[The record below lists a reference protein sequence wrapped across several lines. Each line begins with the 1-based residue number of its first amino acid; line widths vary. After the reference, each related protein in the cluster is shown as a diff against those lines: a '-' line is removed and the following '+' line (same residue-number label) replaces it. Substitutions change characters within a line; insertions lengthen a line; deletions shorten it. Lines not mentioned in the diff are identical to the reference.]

1 VGLTVS
7 DLQDPGDLEI
17 VKIMIINESPIITV
31 TVSTYGC
38 IRSWFAPLSFL
49 TAVDIMP
56 IVDSPEFGHTFVP
69 IDSLTSSPRSS
80 TVSTSVLD
88 WNSNSGSEGFSVR
101 SLDHEQY
108 VQSSP
113 ATPDIPTFSPNP
125 PSATTSL
132 PDDDQTFA
140 SFNSAAAPV
149 ADSVTDTVTS
159 DTFAYHNLLSALD
172 ERLTL
177 QDSVAQWQNH
187 SYRETAG
194 LDNRSGSPSDLLDD
208 GVHDKPHISSLPS
221 PNRSL
226 ATESS
231 VSAVTVK
238 PSLHVSSL
246 FLPPSP
252 PAPPAPCPPQVY
264 SASPSV
270 VSNQTQSESISI
282 AQYFQ
287 RKAANAEEA
296 VPVQPQVLRPISAA
310 SCLSYI
316 SNPVVIPLPDP
327 SAVPL
332 LTTWQDLISKAEKTS
347 SSPTA
352 YSPPTRPARC
362 SSSWGIPSS
371 RPRTSQ
377 MENNNPGSQFLPF
390 IGSSK
395 VTSHL
400 SRGFDTQES
409 NLKNHSPSKPAWPI
423 PPVMFEPLTVK
434 PIKPAVN
441 LCPTNIH
448 DRPQPCVKLSYG
460 SLHGK
465 IPGKST
471 NRPVPPSSRDQS
483 SPYPFYNWQGLD
495 LPHPSPWSNEAR
507 LGDIGQASPES
518 IDSVLPPPPSTP
530 SVSSHTHP
538 GSPESPISAIPPSPP
553 LVELQPP
560 YLRHPTPSNVPPYI
574 PPTPPAPLFNG
585 AYSTTQRTSR
595 ALPIPSISRTFG
607 SHTQAPPYTPRYT
620 DSTLPRDM
628 HLSAAPPTPWGPT
641 PRRLRF
647 APLPPTP
654 SAGLHYTGAPP
665 PCSTQPYTTPLYTAP
680 LPPYPLYP
688 MPYPLHAQAPVPQ
701 TPAPISTPYSSWR
714 PGPTNSSPLW
724 TPHHVFWYS
733 DGSIV
738 FRVCHSFFVF
748 LPLENAYNSF
758 W

>member
-1 VGLTVS
+1 
-7 DLQDPGDLEI
+7 
-17 VKIMIINESPIITV
+17 
-31 TVSTYGC
+31 
-38 IRSWFAPLSFL
+38 
-49 TAVDIMP
+49 MP

-80 TVSTSVLD
+80 SVSTSVLE
-88 WNSNSGSEGFSVR
+88 WNSNSGSEEFSVR
-101 SLDHEQY
+101 SSHGRC

-113 ATPDIPTFSPNP
+113 ATPDIPAFSPNP
-125 PSATTSL
+125 PSPRSFL

-140 SFNSAAAPV
+140 SFNSAPAPV
-149 ADSVTDTVTS
+149 ADSVTDTVTT

-208 GVHDKPHISSLPS
+208 GVQDNKQHINSAPS

-231 VSAVTVK
+231 VSAVTAK

-246 FLPPSP
+246 FLPPNSP
-252 PAPPAPCPPQVY
+252 PIPTHCQLH
-264 SASPSV
+264 ASPCASP
-270 VSNQTQSESISI
+270 NQSQSEGISI

-287 RKAANAEEA
+287 LKAANNAEEA
-296 VPVQPQVLRPISAA
+296 VPAQPQVRGQQVIRPVSAA
-310 SCLSYI
+310 SCLSYT
-316 SNPVVIPLPDP
+316 SSVQNPVAVPLPDP
-327 SAVPL
+327 SAEPPL
-332 LTTWQDLISKAEKTS
+332 FSTWQDLISKADKNS

-352 YSPPTRPARC
+352 YSPPTRPPRC
-362 SSSWGIPSS
+362 SSSYSSWYQPLS
-371 RPRTSQ
+371 RPKTLQ
-377 MENNNPGSQFLPF
+377 MENNNPGSQPNAFT
-390 IGSSK
+390 GSK
-395 VTSHL
+395 VTL
-400 SRGFDTQES
+400 
-409 NLKNHSPSKPAWPI
+409 HSSQGSDSPTRPAWPI
-423 PPVMFEPLTVK
+423 PPVICPFEPVTLK
-434 PIKPAVN
+434 PIKPAAN
-441 LCPTNIH
+441 MCPTNIH
-448 DRPQPCVKLSYG
+448 DRPQPCVKNVYG

-465 IPGKST
+465 TPGKSA

-483 SPYPFYNWQGLD
+483 SPFPLYNWQGSD
-495 LPHPSPWSNEAR
+495 HPYPIPWLNHPVPWSNEPR
-507 LGDIGQASPES
+507 TRDIGQASPES

-530 SVSSHTHP
+530 SVSSPIHP
-538 GSPESPISAIPPSPP
+538 GSPDSPISAVPPSPP
-553 LVELQPP
+553 PVELQPP
-560 YLRHPTPSNVPPYI
+560 YLRHPTPSNVPYVPL
-574 PPTPPAPLFNG
+574 TPPAPPLNG
-585 AYSTTQRTSR
+585 GYNQRTSR
-595 ALPIPSISRTFG
+595 ALPIPSVSRTCGSQNQAPG
-607 SHTQAPPYTPRYT
+607 SHTQAPGSHIQAPGSHIPALGSHIQAPPYTPRYT

-654 SAGLHYTGAPP
+654 SAGLHYNAPP

-688 MPYPLHAQAPVPQ
+688 MPYPLNGQAPAPQ

-714 PGPTNSSPLW
+714 PVNGPSNSSPLW

-738 FRVCHSFFVF
+738 FRVCHSFVF
-748 LPLENAYNSF
+748 PPLKIAYSSF
-758 W
+758 L

>member
-1 VGLTVS
+1 
-7 DLQDPGDLEI
+7 
-17 VKIMIINESPIITV
+17 M
-31 TVSTYGC
+31 
-38 IRSWFAPLSFL
+38 
-49 TAVDIMP
+49 
-56 IVDSPEFGHTFVP
+56 
-69 IDSLTSSPRSS
+69 
-80 TVSTSVLD
+80 STSVLE

-108 VQSSP
+108 IESSP
-113 ATPDIPTFSPNP
+113 PTPDIPTFSPNA
-125 PSATTSL
+125 PSQTASL

-140 SFNSAAAPV
+140 SFNSAAPV

-194 LDNRSGSPSDLLDD
+194 LDNRPESPSDLLDD
-208 GVHDKPHISSLPS
+208 GVHDKQHISSAPS

-231 VSAVTVK
+231 VSAVTAK

-252 PAPPAPCPPQVY
+252 PAIALPAPPIY
-264 SASPSV
+264 SASPSEI
-270 VSNQTQSESISI
+270 SSQTQSGSISI

-287 RKAANAEEA
+287 LKAANVEEA
-296 VPVQPQVLRPISAA
+296 VPVQPQLIRPISAA
-310 SCLSYI
+310 SCLSYT
-316 SNPVVIPLPDP
+316 SSVQQTPVAVPLPDR
-327 SAVPL
+327 SAEAPL
-332 LTTWQDLISKAEKTS
+332 LTTWQDLISKVDKSSTS
-347 SSPTA
+347 TTA
-352 YSPPTRPARC
+352 YSPPSRPPRC
-362 SSSWGIPSS
+362 SSGYSSWYQPLS

-377 MENNNPGSQFLPF
+377 MENINAGSQFNPF
-390 IGSSK
+390 FSSK
-395 VTSHL
+395 VTPPS
-400 SRGFDTQES
+400 SQGSDTLDC
-409 NLKNHSPSKPAWPI
+409 NLKSHSPSKSAWPI
-423 PPVMFEPLTVK
+423 PPAVPCQFEPVTLKPVK
-434 PIKPAVN
+434 PVINPR
-441 LCPTNIH
+441 PTIIL
-448 DRPQPCVKLSYG
+448 DRPQPCAKVTCG

-471 NRPVPPSSRDQS
+471 SYPDPPSSRDQS
-483 SPYPFYNWQGLD
+483 SPIPIINWHGSD
-495 LPHPSPWSNEAR
+495 LSRPSPWGWSNEHR
-507 LGDIGQASPES
+507 VRDIGQASPES
-518 IDSVLPPPPSTP
+518 VDSVLPPPLSTP
-530 SVSSHTHP
+530 SVSSPRTP
-538 GSPESPISAIPPSPP
+538 TRLGSPRSPISAIPPSPQR
-553 LVELQPP
+553 VELQPP
-560 YLRHPTPSNVPPYI
+560 YLRHPTPSNVPYV
-574 PPTPPAPLFNG
+574 PPTPPAPPLNG
-585 AYSTTQRTSR
+585 VYTQRTSR

-620 DSTLPRDM
+620 DCTLPRDM

-654 SAGLHYTGAPP
+654 SAGLHYTNAPP
-665 PCSTQPYTTPLYTAP
+665 PAPTQPYTTPLYTAP

-688 MPYPLHAQAPVPQ
+688 MPYPLPAQAPAPQ

-738 FRVCHSFFVF
+738 FRVCHPFFVS
-748 LPLENAYNSF
+748 PLLKMLITPFCRSRTLGTKSIDTSLSVTQRISEIY
-758 W
+758 WHTQRIL

>member
-1 VGLTVS
+1 
-7 DLQDPGDLEI
+7 
-17 VKIMIINESPIITV
+17 
-31 TVSTYGC
+31 
-38 IRSWFAPLSFL
+38 
-49 TAVDIMP
+49 MP

-80 TVSTSVLD
+80 TVSTSVLE
-88 WNSNSGSEGFSVR
+88 WNSNSGSEGFSVH
-101 SLDHEQY
+101 SSDHEQY
-108 VQSSP
+108 VQSCP
-113 ATPDIPTFSPNP
+113 ATPDIAAFSPSP
-125 PSATTSL
+125 LSASL

-140 SFNSAAAPV
+140 SFNSAAPV

-177 QDSVAQWQNH
+177 QDSVTQWQNH

-194 LDNRSGSPSDLLDD
+194 LDNRPDSPSDLLDN
-208 GVHDKPHISSLPS
+208 GVHDKPHISSVPS

-231 VSAVTVK
+231 VSAVTAK

-252 PAPPAPCPPQVY
+252 PAIALPAPPVY

-287 RKAANAEEA
+287 LKAANVEEA

-310 SCLSYI
+310 SCLSYT
-316 SNPVVIPLPDP
+316 SSVQTPV
-327 SAVPL
+327 AVPPERSVESPL
-332 LTTWQDLISKAEKTS
+332 LSTWQDLISKADKNS
-347 SSPTA
+347 SNSTTA
-352 YSPPTRPARC
+352 YSPPTRPPRC
-362 SSSWGIPSS
+362 SSSYSSWYRPLS

-377 MENNNPGSQFLPF
+377 MENNNASSQFNPF
-390 IGSSK
+390 ISGKITSPSWQGS
-395 VTSHL
+395 
-400 SRGFDTQES
+400 DTLDS
-409 NLKNHSPSKPAWPI
+409 NWKSHSPSRPAWPI
-423 PPVMFEPLTVK
+423 PPAIPYPPFEPVTLK
-434 PIKPAVN
+434 PIKPVIN
-441 LCPTNIH
+441 SRPSNIL
-448 DRPQPCVKLSYG
+448 DRPQPCVKVPYG
-460 SLHGK
+460 TLHGK
-465 IPGKST
+465 VPGKST
-471 NRPVPPSSRDQS
+471 NYPVPPSSRDQS
-483 SPYPFYNWQGLD
+483 SPNPVINWQGSD
-495 LPHPSPWSNEAR
+495 LPRPNPWGWSNER
-507 LGDIGQASPES
+507 RIRDIGQASPES

-530 SVSSHTHP
+530 SVSSPTRP
-538 GSPESPISAIPPSPP
+538 GSPGSPISAIPPSPQ

-560 YLRHPTPSNVPPYI
+560 YLRHPTPSNVPYVPL
-574 PPTPPAPLFNG
+574 TPPVPPMNG

-654 SAGLHYTGAPP
+654 SAGQHYAGAPP
-665 PCSTQPYTTPLYTAP
+665 PPPSSTLPYTTPIYTAP

-738 FRVCHSFFVF
+738 FRVCHSFVF
-748 LPLENAYNSF
+748 PPLKNVYFF